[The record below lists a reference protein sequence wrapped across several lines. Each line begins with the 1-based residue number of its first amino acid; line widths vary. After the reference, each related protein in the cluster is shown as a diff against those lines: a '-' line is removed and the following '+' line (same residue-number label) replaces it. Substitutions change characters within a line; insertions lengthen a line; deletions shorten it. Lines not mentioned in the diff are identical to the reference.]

1 MMICDKETLVSYI
14 YDELDAAERVAF
26 ETHLAACGECRDE
39 VAGLRAT
46 RAHLARWAP
55 PEPDFGPRFRIVRD
69 GEMPAPARRF
79 RVSPAWGL
87 AAAAVLLLAVASA
100 IANLEVRYGR
110 DGLVVRTGWSRTPPA
125 VAAPPVAAPAPT
137 AREPIPVASA
147 ETWRP
152 GFQQLEQRLRK
163 LEAAVPAHAAPVPRV
178 ATVSAGRMSD
188 EELLR
193 QVRGIVNQS
202 EARQQRELA
211 LRVAQVVREFDAQRQ
226 ADLVRVQQG
235 LQHMQGYTDAELIRQ
250 RDELN
255 SLNYFMRVAQRAR

>member
-1 MMICDKETLVSYI
+1 MICDKETLVSYI
-14 YDELDAAERVAF
+14 YDELGAAERVAF
-26 ETHLAACGECRDE
+26 EAHLAACGECQEE

-69 GEMPAPARRF
+69 EVPAPARRF
-79 RVSPAWGL
+79 SVSPAWGL

-100 IANLEVRYGR
+100 IANLEVRYGS

-125 VAAPPVAAPAPT
+125 VAIPPGPAPAP
-137 AREPIPVASA
+137 APREPVPVASA
-147 ETWRP
+147 ETWKP

-163 LEAAVPAHAAPVPRV
+163 LEAAVPSQAAPLPRV
-178 ATVSAGRMSD
+178 AAVSAGGMSD

-235 LQHMQGYTDAELIRQ
+235 LQHMQGLTDAELIRQ

-255 SLNYFMRVAQRAR
+255 NLNYFMRVAQRAR